1 MSPGGASASA
11 SASADQRSLEGVRSL
26 ARRLNDPGSPDAM
39 ALARAFRDQDGR
51 PPIVVSA
58 CLLGAPVRHDG
69 ADRRTGAVEQATAG
83 RAVLPLCPE
92 LLAGMGCPRPAIHF
106 ARGDG
111 DTLAS
116 DPTAAAVVDGAG
128 RDHATAL
135 LAGAR
140 RALALAQAAGARE
153 AILKER
159 SPSCGCHQI
168 HGPDGIREGRGAFA
182 ALAARSGI
190 ACRSDE
196 EIAAPQTRR

>member
-1 MSPGGASASA
+1 MSRAGARAKAREQSP
-11 SASADQRSLEGVRSL
+11 EGVR
-26 ARRLNDPGSPDAM
+26 ARTRQLNDPGNPDAT
-39 ALARAFRDQDGR
+39 ALARACRDQDGG

-58 CLLGAPVRHDG
+58 CLLGAPVRYDG
-69 ADRRTGAVEQATAG
+69 ADRRTGAVERATAG

-106 ARGDG
+106 TRGDG
-111 DTLAS
+111 DTLAT
-116 DPTAAAVVDGAG
+116 DATAAAVVDGAG
-128 RDHATAL
+128 TDHTAAL

-168 HGPDGIREGRGAFA
+168 HGTDGIFSGRGAFA

-196 EIAAPQTRR
+196 EIAAAQKRR